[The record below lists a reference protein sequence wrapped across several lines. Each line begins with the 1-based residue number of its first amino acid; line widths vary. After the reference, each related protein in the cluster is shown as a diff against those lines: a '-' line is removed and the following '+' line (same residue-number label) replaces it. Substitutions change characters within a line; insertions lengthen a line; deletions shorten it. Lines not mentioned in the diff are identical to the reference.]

1 MPFRN
6 QLHVDQLLSNVSVK
20 YRNSDLIAMQVFPE
34 VSVKKDSDL
43 FRVYDRDFRIP
54 ETSRANKGVANQH
67 FWEVSSS
74 TYVLEDHALKDYVS
88 DDDADNYDMADLR
101 ADTTEELTD
110 KILLRLEKSVAD
122 LFTTTNWSLNVS
134 LAAAND
140 WAAANTTVS
149 DPVPYFDTGTTT
161 ILRNGGMKPNFA
173 IMPRNA
179 FVGAKNH
186 ISVLDRVKYTSGEVT
201 KNIIAGLLDVQELLV
216 PAGAYDTA
224 PKGLGP
230 SITSI
235 WGDVAFIGYK
245 PDAPGPK
252 RPSAGYVFRKNVP
265 MVRRWMDDE
274 RNAEAIE
281 VRMKYQARVVASL
294 CGFLIKD
301 VG

>member
-6 QLHVDQLLSNVSVK
+6 QVHVDALLSNISIK
-20 YRNSDLIAMQVFPE
+20 YRNTELVAMQVFPE
-34 VSVKKDSDL
+34 VPVKKDSDL

-54 ETSRANKGVANQH
+54 ETARANKSVANQH
-67 FWEVSSS
+67 FWEVSNS
-74 TYVLEDHALKDYVS
+74 TYNLEDHALKDYVS

-101 ADTTEELTD
+101 ADTVEELSD
-110 KILLRLEKSVAD
+110 KLLMRLEKSVAD

-149 DPVPYFDTGTTT
+149 DPVPYFDTGATT
-161 ILRNGGMKPNFA
+161 IIRNGGIKPNFA
-173 IMPRNA
+173 IMPRAA

-216 PAGAYDTA
+216 PAAGYDTA

-235 WGDVAFIGYK
+235 WGDIAFIGYK
-245 PDAPGPK
+245 PESAGPK
-252 RPSAGYVFRKNVP
+252 RASAGYIFRKNVP